1 MTRPDFPFVKQYSVS
16 AFLFFLFG
24 SDSFS
29 VGFVQFEITFIRCLN
44 CNYIKIDEK
53 ESHSHIQNRFLF
65 FKKKEEKESIVKCKL
80 SFKRNAKLLAFSVY
94 LCVLDVCARVFVSAS
109 AHNGKL
115 FHI

>member
-1 MTRPDFPFVKQYSVS
+1 MKKSHTHTYRTV
-16 AFLFFLFG
+16 LFFF
-24 SDSFS
+24 
-29 VGFVQFEITFIRCLN
+29 Q
-44 CNYIKIDEK
+44 
-53 ESHSHIQNRFLF
+53 
-65 FKKKEEKESIVKCKL
+65 KEEKESIVKCKL